1 VLAGS
6 NLSLHDAIGVMMRQ
20 VGVEL
25 AEALQMASHT
35 PARAM
40 RLEGHVGRLVVGA
53 RADFVQLDGDAN
65 LVQVWQGGVQL

>member
-1 VLAGS
+1 
-6 NLSLHDAIGVMMRQ
+6 
-20 VGVEL
+20 
-25 AEALQMASHT
+25 
-35 PARAM
+35 M